1 MNSFILYNPTK
12 LVFGVG
18 ETSKLAQLV
27 PAKARVL
34 LVYGGGSVKKN
45 GSYDQT
51 VAALGKR
58 KVVEFS
64 GIEANPEYETCLKAV
79 EVARKNKLDFVLAL
93 GGGSVIDACKFI
105 AAAVP
110 FKGKNPWSILTSY
123 GSNVKE
129 ALPLGTVLTIPATG
143 SEMNPNSV
151 ISRRATSEKL
161 AFASDLVF
169 PVFSVLDPT
178 FTLTLPDRQ
187 ISNGVVDAFVHV
199 MEQYCTRPSDAP
211 IQDGFSETILRTLVA
226 EGPKA
231 LKKRDD
237 IAVRANIMFSATMAL
252 NKLICV
258 GVPEDWAT
266 HLIGHEITALYGI
279 DHAQSLAIVMP
290 KLLSYKRAAK
300 GDKIVQL
307 GRNVF
312 GISEKSKKA
321 AIDKTIEAVVKFFKK
336 MKIGTEFADY
346 KIDASLAPAKVAANV
361 AKHFTALGENADIT
375 PADVEKLLKL

>member
-79 EVARKNKLDFVLAL
+79 EVARKNRLDFVLAL

-187 ISNGVVDAFVHV
+187 IS
-199 MEQYCTRPSDAP
+199 
-211 IQDGFSETILRTLVA
+211 
-226 EGPKA
+226 
-231 LKKRDD
+231 
-237 IAVRANIMFSATMAL
+237 
-252 NKLICV
+252 
-258 GVPEDWAT
+258 
-266 HLIGHEITALYGI
+266 TA
-279 DHAQSLAIVMP
+279 
-290 KLLSYKRAAK
+290 
-300 GDKIVQL
+300 
-307 GRNVF
+307 
-312 GISEKSKKA
+312 
-321 AIDKTIEAVVKFFKK
+321 
-336 MKIGTEFADY
+336 
-346 KIDASLAPAKVAANV
+346 
-361 AKHFTALGENADIT
+361 
-375 PADVEKLLKL
+375 

>member
-1 MNSFILYNPTK
+1 M
-12 LVFGVG
+12 
-18 ETSKLAQLV
+18 
-27 PAKARVL
+27 
-34 LVYGGGSVKKN
+34 
-45 GSYDQT
+45 
-51 VAALGKR
+51 
-58 KVVEFS
+58 
-64 GIEANPEYETCLKAV
+64 
-79 EVARKNKLDFVLAL
+79 LAL

-226 EGPKA
+226 EGRKPS
-231 LKKRDD
+231 KR
-237 IAVRANIMFSATMAL
+237 RTTSQCGQTS
-252 NKLICV
+252 CSRRQ
-258 GVPEDWAT
+258 W
-266 HLIGHEITALYGI
+266 
-279 DHAQSLAIVMP
+279 
-290 KLLSYKRAAK
+290 R
-300 GDKIVQL
+300 
-307 GRNVF
+307 
-312 GISEKSKKA
+312 
-321 AIDKTIEAVVKFFKK
+321 
-336 MKIGTEFADY
+336 
-346 KIDASLAPAKVAANV
+346 
-361 AKHFTALGENADIT
+361 
-375 PADVEKLLKL
+375 